1 MTIPPRIVSASR
13 RTDIPAFY
21 AEWFMQRV
29 KKGFCTYPNPFRTN
43 QIHRVSLLPEDVA
56 GFVFWTRH
64 AAPMHPHL
72 QTLDRAGFAYYF
84 LYSILGYPRTL
95 EPRSPS
101 TAIATKTF
109 CELASRLG
117 NERVIW
123 RYDPVILTAELTP
136 DWHRQNFRTIA
147 DKLYGKTT
155 RVIVSIV
162 DPYRKTQTRIGK
174 QDDGQVRYDI
184 PAYCELLAELAELA
198 AERDMQMQSCAE
210 PELTVP
216 GVQQAACVDA
226 ELLERLSGRKISHAH
241 HRQRPGCLCHRSVD
255 IGINNT
261 CGFGCAYCYATQ
273 NHTRAQEAART
284 GVL

>member
-1 MTIPPRIVSASR
+1 
-13 RTDIPAFY
+13 
-21 AEWFMQRV
+21 MQRV
-29 KKGFCTYPNPFRTN
+29 AEGFCTYPNPFRTN
-43 QIHRVSLLPEDVA
+43 QIHRVSLLPDDVA

-72 QTLDRAGFAYYF
+72 QTLDRAGFAYYL
-84 LYSILGYPRTL
+84 LYSILGYPRSL

-101 TAIATKTF
+101 KAIATKAF
-109 CELASRLG
+109 GELASRLG
-117 NERVIW
+117 PERVIW
-123 RYDPVILTAELTP
+123 RYDPVILTTELTP
-136 DWHRQNFRTIA
+136 DWHRQNFRAIA
-147 DKLYGKTT
+147 DKLRGKTT

-162 DPYRKTQTRIGK
+162 DPYHKTQARIGK
-174 QDDGQVRYDI
+174 QDDSQVRYDI
-184 PAYCELLAELAELA
+184 PAYCELLAELADLA